1 MLKGTENPMQLKDLG
16 EFGLIKS
23 FVPYFKSLIPPGVEG
38 IGNDCAVIPYG
49 ENRSLLI
56 TTDLMV
62 ETTHFIKHLITP
74 EDLGYKILAVN
85 LSDIRAMGG
94 KPLFA
99 FLSFALP
106 VNTPIKWIDA
116 FMSGFRSLAEQT
128 GVILLGGDTTRS
140 EHSMVNVT
148 LIGEIETQ
156 YIKRRSQALPGD
168 IVCCT
173 GYLGDSGGGL
183 KILLE
188 ELPQDKIAQEL
199 IKSHFRPDPQ
209 VQEGIWLAR
218 QKGVHAMMDISD
230 GLASDIHRIMEESH
244 CGAHIHVEQLPISDN
259 LKHASEL
266 FGWQTENLALT
277 AGEDYYLL
285 LTVDPQEFAE
295 ISRSYLTK
303 FQTPLYPIGTILP
316 GHDLIYTHH
325 EKPYTLIGG
334 GFDHFKQH

>member
-1 MLKGTENPMQLKDLG
+1 MLKEIENPMQLKDLG
-16 EFGLIKS
+16 EFALIKQIA
-23 FVPYFKSLIPPGVEG
+23 PLFKSLIPPGVEG

-62 ETTHFIKHLITP
+62 ETTHFIKNQISP

-94 KPLFA
+94 KPLWA

-106 VNTPIKWIDA
+106 VDTPMKWINA
-116 FMSGFRSLAEQT
+116 FMSGFRGLAEQT
-128 GVILLGGDTTRS
+128 GVLLLGGDTTRS

-156 YIKRRSQALPGD
+156 YIKRRSQAVPGD
-168 IVCCT
+168 IICCT
-173 GYLGDSGGGL
+173 GHLGDSGGGL

-188 ELPQDKIAQEL
+188 ELPQDKTAKEL

-209 VQEGIWLAR
+209 LQEGAWLAR

-244 CGAHIHVEQLPISDN
+244 CGAHIHVEQLPISEN
-259 LKHASEL
+259 LKRASEL
-266 FGWQTENLALT
+266 FGWQRENLALT
-277 AGEDYYLL
+277 AGEDYCLL
-285 LTVDPQEFAE
+285 LTVDPEAFGE

-303 FQTPLYPIGTILP
+303 FQTPLYPLGTILP
-316 GHDLIYTHH
+316 KHDLIYTLHG
-325 EKPYTLIGG
+325 KPYTLIGG
-334 GFDHFKQH
+334 GFDHFKEH